1 MLKKKSLLI
10 LSSRKAFVSVARSV
24 VALPSR
30 SLSPLPRGTS
40 CRPFTGKP
48 ISEAAPR
55 GRSFPAERP
64 GLRMTTH
71 LHFGSPGSVAM
82 RRLRKGC

>member
-1 MLKKKSLLI
+1 MRDKLFSMVRKKSFLFLVERITCFKKKGLLI

-40 CRPFTGKP
+40 CQPFTGKP
-48 ISEAAPR
+48 ISEAAP
-55 GRSFPAERP
+55 
-64 GLRMTTH
+64 
-71 LHFGSPGSVAM
+71 
-82 RRLRKGC
+82 